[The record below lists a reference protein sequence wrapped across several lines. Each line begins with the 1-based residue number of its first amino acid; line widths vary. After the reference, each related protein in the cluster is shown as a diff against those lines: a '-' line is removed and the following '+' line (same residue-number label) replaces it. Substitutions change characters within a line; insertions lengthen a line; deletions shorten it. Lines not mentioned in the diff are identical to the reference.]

1 MGLGR
6 PSPFKIKAMYVTVGE
21 IKEHL
26 NISASYTEE
35 DTMLNS
41 MIEAS
46 EIAVENYLQQPID
59 TFVIENKLNAALK
72 HAIKIMVG
80 NFYAN
85 RESVAYTNPQPVP
98 YTLEFLL
105 KPYRKYS

>member
-1 MGLGR
+1 MGLGE
-6 PSPFKIKAMYVTVGE
+6 PGPFKIKTMYVTVGE

-35 DTMLNS
+35 DAMLTS

-46 EIAVENYLQQPID
+46 EIAVENYLQQPI
-59 TFVIENKLNAALK
+59 TEFICNNKLNAALK

>member
-1 MGLGR
+1 
-6 PSPFKIKAMYVTVGE
+6 
-21 IKEHL
+21 
-26 NISASYTEE
+26 
-35 DTMLNS
+35 MLTS

-59 TFVIENKLNAALK
+59 TFVFENKLNAALK

-85 RESVAYTNPQPVP
+85 RESVAYTNPKPVP

-105 KPYRKYS
+105 KPYRKYTLDSQGRRDSYLVTLRKINS

>member
-1 MGLGR
+1 MGLGK
-6 PSPFKIKAMYVTVGE
+6 PGPFKIKTMYVTVGE

-35 DTMLNS
+35 DAMLTS

-46 EIAVENYLQQPID
+46 EIAVENYLQQPI
-59 TFVIENKLNAALK
+59 TEFIYNNKLNAALK